1 MEDSA
6 MVPDDL
12 PVIPFPSAAELA
24 TWLDENHSV
33 SPGLWLKI
41 AKKAS
46 GIATVTYAEALS
58 VALQYGW
65 IDGQKRGFD
74 ETWFLQRFTPR
85 RPKSKWSQVNRE
97 AVTRLIEQGLMK
109 PAGLAAVGAAKADGR
124 WDAAYPSQSS
134 ATVPED
140 LRQALDANDA
150 AREHFATLSSVNRY
164 AILYR
169 IHCAKKPE
177 TRVRNIEKFVAMLAE
192 GKQIHP

>member
-1 MEDSA
+1 MG
-6 MVPDDL
+6 V
-12 PVIPFPSAAELA
+12 
-24 TWLDENHSV
+24 
-33 SPGLWLKI
+33 WLKI
-41 AKKAS
+41 AKRS
-46 GIATVTYAEALS
+46 TSIATVTYAEALE

-85 RPKSKWSQVNRE
+85 RPKSKWSQINRIK
-97 AVTRLIEQGLMK
+97 VTELIDQGLMK
-109 PAGLAAVGAAKADGR
+109 PAGLAAVEAAKADGR

-140 LRQALDANDA
+140 LKRALEANEI

-169 IHCAKKPE
+169 IHNSKKPE
-177 TRVRNIEKFVAMLAE
+177 TRARNIEKFVAMLAD